1 MDGDSLTLDL
11 ATSIDTVPAAE
22 WDAVAGRANPFV
34 GDAVLAAVAPGRATR
49 VACGWVPPQLVVLL
63 GVDNVVVAPKLL
75 GLLV

>member
-34 GDAVLAAVAPGRATR
+34 SHAFLAAMEAGGATGGDS
-49 VACGWVPPQLVVLL
+49 GWGPTHLVVRQAGGGLVGAVPPFL
-63 GVDNVVVAPKLL
+63 
-75 GLLV
+75 